1 VKRYEKWSFRAG
13 KPMNTIWKLDKNGAL
28 ELRFFFLSSCYWVS
42 LGIWGEI
49 LDGCCVPFIFAME
62 RDMY

>member
-28 ELRFFFLSSCYWVS
+28 ELRFFLIVLL
-42 LGIWGEI
+42 LGVIGYLGEI